1 MRIFLSPQSGVR
13 PIELLTA
20 VHILLTGNTAS
31 VEAAGLGGNDF
42 PQALETNLNQ
52 TKEDK

>member
-1 MRIFLSPQSGVR
+1 MRIFLNPQSGVR

-20 VHILLTGNTAS
+20 VHILLTGNTVS

-42 PQALETNLNQ
+42 PQALETKLKPNRRG
-52 TKEDK
+52 